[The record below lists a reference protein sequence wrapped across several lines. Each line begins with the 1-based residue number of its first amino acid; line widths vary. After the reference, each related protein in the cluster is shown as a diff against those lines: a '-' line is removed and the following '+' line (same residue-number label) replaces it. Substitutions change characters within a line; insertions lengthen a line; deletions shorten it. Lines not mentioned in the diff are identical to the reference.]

1 MNRIK
6 FTSQH
11 PLLISSS
18 WTNERNPT
26 GSGVEA
32 EQYSFLPKMVFER
45 HEEFGYLNLVQNIIS
60 NGDMNDNNT
69 LLSKFGCQVS

>member
-1 MNRIK
+1 M
-6 FTSQH
+6 
-11 PLLISSS
+11 
-18 WTNERNPT
+18 
-26 GSGVEA
+26 EA

-69 LLSKFGCQVS
+69 LLSKFGCQLRFNLRKTFPLLTTKIYQGVYRGLIRD